1 MSSKKADLK
10 RLVIFLLL
18 AFGLTWI
25 PWIAFNIIFGYS
37 EWFESGHYGL
47 LVLLSIF
54 GPALANVLTRKLT
67 NEGWENSK
75 LHLNLKGNLKYY
87 LIAFVI
93 MSIVGL
99 LSGLQITLTY
109 GSWDFAEISEN
120 APLTAVLN
128 TVLGTFASAPLFAFI
143 TFGEEFGWRGYM
155 NDKME
160 PLLGTVGTC
169 IVGGIIWGIWH
180 ALLTLCG
187 HNYGTEHPF
196 IGVLLMCL
204 NCISSGIILMWL
216 TKKTGSIFPACIMHS
231 MNNNGGTLVGNFLV
245 SGVPETL
252 ETTLLDELYLMLPQV
267 VVGAVFL
274 ILMLREEHLKKQ
286 ERYAK
291 I

>member
-1 MSSKKADLK
+1 MSNKDLK

-25 PWIAFNIIFGYS
+25 PWIAFNVILGYS
-37 EWFESGHYGL
+37 EWFESGHYGI
-47 LVLLSIF
+47 LVLLSSF

-67 NEGWENSK
+67 NEGWEDSK

-93 MSIVGL
+93 MSVVGV
-99 LSGLQITLTY
+99 LSGLQITFTY

-120 APLTAVLN
+120 APLTAVVN
-128 TVLGTFASAPLFAFI
+128 TALGIFASAPLFAFI

-169 IVGGIIWGIWH
+169 IVGGMIWGVWH
-180 ALLTLCG
+180 APLTLCG
-187 HNYGTEHPF
+187 HNYGTEQPF
-196 IGVLLMCL
+196 VGVLLMCL

-216 TKKTGSIFPACIMHS
+216 TKKTGSVFPACIMHS

-252 ETTLLDELYLMLPQV
+252 ETTLLDELYLLLPQIL
-267 VVGAVFL
+267 VGVVFL
-274 ILMLREEHLKKQ
+274 ILMLREKRIEKTGS
-286 ERYAK
+286 
-291 I
+291 IC

>member
-1 MSSKKADLK
+1 MSNKDLK

-37 EWFESGHYGL
+37 EWFESGHYSA
-47 LVLLSIF
+47 LVMLTSF

-67 NEGWENSK
+67 NEGWEDNK

-93 MSIVGL
+93 MSVVGV
-99 LSGLQITLTY
+99 LSGLQITFTY
-109 GSWDFAEISEN
+109 GSWNWDEITAN
-120 APLTAVLN
+120 APFTAMLN

-143 TFGEEFGWRGYM
+143 TFGEEFGWCGYM

-160 PLLGTVGTC
+160 PLLGTGGTC
-169 IVGGIIWGIWH
+169 IVGGIIWGVWH
-180 ALLTLCG
+180 APLTLCG
-187 HNYGTEHPF
+187 HNYGTEQPF

-204 NCISSGIILMWL
+204 NCISSGMILMWL
-216 TKKTGSIFPACIMHS
+216 TKKTGSVFPACIMHS

-252 ETTLLDELYLMLPQV
+252 ETTPLDELYLMLPQV
-267 VVGAVFL
+267 IVAVVFL
-274 ILMLREEHLKKQ
+274 ILMLREKRLEKT
-286 ERYAK
+286 ATMC
-291 I
+291 